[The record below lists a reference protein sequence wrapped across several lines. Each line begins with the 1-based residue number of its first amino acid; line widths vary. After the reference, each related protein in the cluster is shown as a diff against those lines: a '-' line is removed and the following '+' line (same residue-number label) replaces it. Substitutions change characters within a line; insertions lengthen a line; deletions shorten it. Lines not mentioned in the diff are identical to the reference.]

1 MLLYYMLSSVSR
13 QMDLYCPLGISRLV
27 PQDQRSFVWCFVL
40 YNKSFIDQACS
51 VIFFLCVCLW
61 TSTLPQSINTQK
73 NNLAYIQ
80 SSQQHAWSM
89 THIHDSGFLK
99 IKVTINDDDS
109 NNNDT
114 HNNILT
120 SWNLNT
126 SWLLLFLLVHCW
138 ITLAASTTSA
148 FVKLSPPWFRITLRS
163 LSWLNAACFNT
174 VWCAGQDRF

>member
-1 MLLYYMLSSVSR
+1 
-13 QMDLYCPLGISRLV
+13 MDLYCPFGISCLV

-51 VIFFLCVCLW
+51 VTFFLCVCVFMDLDFSSVHKPGRVMVHKKITW
-61 TSTLPQSINTQK
+61 PISSHL
-73 NNLAYIQ
+73 NNMLGR
-80 SSQQHAWSM
+80 M
-89 THIHDSGFLK
+89 THMHDSGFIK
-99 IKVTINDDDS
+99 ITINDDDS

-114 HNNILT
+114 HNNKLT

-138 ITLAASTTSA
+138 ITLTASTTSA
-148 FVKLSPPWFRITLRS
+148 FVKLSPPWFTMTRRS
-163 LSWLNAACFNT
+163 LSWLNQEMSMLLATQNNT